1 MFRIFLIMTMLLWRM
16 QAQTPS
22 FPLESVSVEGTALSK
37 DLVLEL
43 AGLHVGSPIDKA
55 AMETASQKLG
65 ESGLFESSSYR
76 YSPGPKHGYALTLQ
90 LADSKSLLN
99 ASIDIPGINEDEA
112 WKWLAARYPSL
123 DHKVPESEAAQ
134 RFVEGRLEEHAGAVL
149 EGHHV
154 TGKLASQLGPGGRA
168 TISFQPDPLPRIAAL
183 SFTGEKELNAEELAA
198 LIPKDVREQGYT
210 DRIFRQAVELNLRR
224 AYEDRGMYRVRFPN
238 IAAHLESDWSVSVLT
253 TVEEGAKYV
262 LGDIQLV
269 GNQLPVDAMLK
280 AAKFRKGDPAN
291 WSEIQSSLWE
301 LEKPVKRLGYLNASA
316 KPQRILRDNP
326 RDNPRDTQQDDQRVL
341 DLRISMNLG
350 PLYKFGQLQITGLTP
365 NLEAQARKIWSLK
378 TGDPFDYDYPKD
390 FFRDFF
396 RSVDSQQFNKFNV
409 KMQKGAGENVMDF
422 ALAFEPR

>member
-1 MFRIFLIMTMLLWRM
+1 MFRIFLIMMMVLLRM
-16 QAQTPS
+16 QAQNPS

-37 DLVLEL
+37 DVVLEL

-55 AMETASQKLG
+55 AMEAASQKLG
-65 ESGLFESSSYR
+65 DSGLFESSSYR

-134 RFVEGRLEEHAGAVL
+134 RFVEGRLEQHAGAVL

-183 SFTGEKELNAEELAA
+183 NFTGEKELNAEELAA
-198 LIPKDVREQGYT
+198 LIPKDVREQGYS
-210 DRIFRQAVELNLRR
+210 DRIFRQAVELNIRR

-253 TVEEGAKYV
+253 SVEEGAKYA
-262 LGDIQLV
+262 LGDVQMV
-269 GNQLPVDAMLK
+269 GDQLPVDAMLK
-280 AAKFRKGDPAN
+280 AAKFRKGEPAN
-291 WSEIQSSLWE
+291 WTEIQNSLWE

-316 KPQRILRDNP
+316 KAQRILRDNLQ
-326 RDNPRDTQQDDQRVL
+326 DNQRDDQRVL

-396 RSVDSQQFNKFNV
+396 RSVDSHQFNKFTV

>member
-1 MFRIFLIMTMLLWRM
+1 
-16 QAQTPS
+16 
-22 FPLESVSVEGTALSK
+22 
-37 DLVLEL
+37 
-43 AGLHVGSPIDKA
+43 
-55 AMETASQKLG
+55 
-65 ESGLFESSSYR
+65 
-76 YSPGPKHGYALTLQ
+76 
-90 LADSKSLLN
+90 
-99 ASIDIPGINEDEA
+99 
-112 WKWLAARYPSL
+112 
-123 DHKVPESEAAQ
+123 
-134 RFVEGRLEEHAGAVL
+134 
-149 EGHHV
+149 
-154 TGKLASQLGPGGRA
+154 
-168 TISFQPDPLPRIAAL
+168 
-183 SFTGEKELNAEELAA
+183 
-198 LIPKDVREQGYT
+198 
-210 DRIFRQAVELNLRR
+210 
-224 AYEDRGMYRVRFPN
+224 MYRVRFPN

-269 GNQLPVDAMLK
+269 GDQLPVDAMLK

-291 WSEIQSSLWE
+291 WSEIQNSLWE

-316 KPQRILRDNP
+316 KPQRILRDNQ
-326 RDNPRDTQQDDQRVL
+326 RDNPRDNQRDDQRVL

-422 ALAFEPR
+422 SLAFEPR